1 MEVGIVGIVVA
12 VLSGLASFL
21 VSRWLTRRSQ
31 RRKMEKMRAEVLASQ
46 SRQVRR
52 AKERQDKR

>member
-1 MEVGIVGIVVA
+1 MEVGIVGIVLA
-12 VLSGLASFL
+12 VLCGLASFL

-31 RRKMEKMRAEVLASQ
+31 RRKEEKMRAEVLASQ

-52 AKERQDKR
+52 AKERQARR